1 MDYEKF
7 NSKLS
12 AAKQIYGRVRR
23 MERRAFNEYT
33 KKMDGETTYF
43 TIEREKWMENLTD
56 AKKEEL
62 NALRNAAQELAY
74 KALGY
79 IFDHTKQF
87 QLCVPKYEYIG
98 IDRLAL
104 IGSEIYEFNSADYE
118 LKFDF
123 NADKLVLVNKEFN
136 EPISDLILPMWS
148 LKRDDVEKLL
158 KIATI
163 VKNQLK

>member
-23 MERRAFNEYT
+23 MERRAFKEYT
-33 KKMDGETTYF
+33 KKMSSDTTYF
-43 TIEREKWMENLTD
+43 TIDREKWMEMLTD

-62 NALRNAAQELAY
+62 DALRKAAQELAY

-79 IFDHTKQF
+79 IFDYGKEF
-87 QLCVPKYEYIG
+87 KLSKPRREWLVN
-98 IDRLAL
+98 DRLAL
-104 IGSEIYEFNSADYE
+104 IDCEIYEFNSAEYE
-118 LKFDF
+118 LKYDF
-123 NADKLVLVNKEFN
+123 NADKLVLVSKEFN

-148 LKRDDVEKLL
+148 LKHENVEHLL
-158 KIATI
+158 KIAKI

>member
-23 MERRAFNEYT
+23 MERRAFNEYI
-33 KKMDGETTYF
+33 KKMAGETTYF
-43 TIEREKWMENLTD
+43 TIDREKWMEMLTD

-62 NALRNAAQELAY
+62 NALRKAAQELAY

-79 IFDHTKQF
+79 IFDYTCQF
-87 QLCVPKYEYIG
+87 QLSKPRREWLVN
-98 IDRLAL
+98 DRLAL
-104 IGSEIYEFNSADYE
+104 IDCEIYEFNSADYE
-118 LKFDF
+118 LKYDF
-123 NADKLVLVNKEFN
+123 KIDKLVLVSKEFN

-148 LKRDDVEKLL
+148 LKCEKVEHLL
-158 KIATI
+158 KIAMI
-163 VKNQLK
+163 VKKQLK